1 MRIYEITQK
10 KLTNENVL
18 GGLASTIA
26 KGAIKSVL
34 GPGVEPAFKGQK
46 VSPGQA
52 QAAGMAQSKALI
64 GPMSKNAQE
73 VWLQDLQNM
82 IKTSVT
88 SGKPVTSAKDLDD
101 AVIDKELRI
110 LIDRLANVDTRK
122 LATATDPSGEQQ
134 QIAKELDAASA
145 EVVKQSK
152 TGTTQGLPAAWD
164 KLAEYIVQTQNIM
177 AFAQGKGSIKPAVI
191 STGSDGKPLF
201 DGHPYNKND
210 QAHRATVKI
219 MGQDPDTWVPG
230 VATP

>member
-34 GPGVEPAFKGQK
+34 GPGVDPAFKGQK

-164 KLAEYIVQTQNIM
+164 KLAEYIVQTQNII
-177 AFAQGKGSIKPAVI
+177 AFAQGKGSIKPAVL

-219 MGQDPDTWVPG
+219 MGQNPDTWVPG

>member
-34 GPGVEPAFKGQK
+34 GPGVDPAFKGQK